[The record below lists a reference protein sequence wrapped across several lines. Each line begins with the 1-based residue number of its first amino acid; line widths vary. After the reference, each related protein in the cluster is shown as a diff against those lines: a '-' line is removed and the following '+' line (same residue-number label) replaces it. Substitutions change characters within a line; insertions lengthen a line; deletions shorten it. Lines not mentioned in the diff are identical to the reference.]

1 MGLLVMSE
9 GEAIPSDIVKPCEV
23 TKLCPCM
30 VWRVSSFF
38 KENCLI
44 RYVENREGIFGCEK
58 KMKTYRCQG
67 KEEQSNLKKLNE
79 CKCNMNKTQKRIL

>member
-9 GEAIPSDIVKPCEV
+9 GEALPSDIVKPCEV

-58 KMKTYRCQG
+58 KN
-67 KEEQSNLKKLNE
+67 ENLSVLGEGRPK
-79 CKCNMNKTQKRIL
+79 